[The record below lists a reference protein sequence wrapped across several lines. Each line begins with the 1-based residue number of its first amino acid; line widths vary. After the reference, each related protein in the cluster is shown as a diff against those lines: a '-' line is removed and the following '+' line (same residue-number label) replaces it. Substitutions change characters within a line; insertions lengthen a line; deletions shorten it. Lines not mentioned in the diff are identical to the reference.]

1 MAELRGKGWRVVGY
15 FVWMLGVGVVLDSA
29 ALGAGGVLL
38 AVGGALF
45 GLGVV
50 QSLAQ
55 GRPA

>member
-1 MAELRGKGWRVVGY
+1 MVELRGKGWRVVGY
-15 FVWMLGVGVVLDSA
+15 FLWMLGAGVVLDSA
-29 ALGAGGVLL
+29 ALAAGGVLL
-38 AVGGALF
+38 AVGAVLF